1 MKMTFPVLKKRC
13 MLDVVTSKLFELG
26 NSEILTV
33 FNAGI
38 IYLENFWGLH
48 LWRYSEPTW
57 MLSWGSVF

>member
-1 MKMTFPVLKKRC
+1 

-26 NSEILTV
+26 HSEILTV